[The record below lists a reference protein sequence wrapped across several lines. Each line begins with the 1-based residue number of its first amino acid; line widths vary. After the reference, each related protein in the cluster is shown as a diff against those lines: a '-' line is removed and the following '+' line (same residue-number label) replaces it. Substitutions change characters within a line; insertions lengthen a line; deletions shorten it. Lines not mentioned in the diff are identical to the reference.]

1 MDYGTTFQ
9 NIRLSKGLKLT
20 DLADERISA
29 SFIGK
34 FEKNQTRMSLDRF
47 DRLLAKLNV
56 SMSEFFFIGRSYQP
70 DYLETW
76 LKRLGEIDLEDGAQL
91 KSWIRQLQQEVQS
104 GESVLTAKFLLVLFV
119 TFYELG
125 ALNDVPN
132 EIAMPEVDRIF
143 ASAVRPVLRYLERIE
158 TWGEFELRLLTLFS
172 FTMDGATL
180 MRLAKLSLTRAGA
193 YEQQIGR
200 KSIVKNLMLT
210 LFNTAIYVDL
220 AVAQQFL
227 VWYDGQ
233 KLDAQ
238 EVLEGRLAWARLWWA
253 KGEQQ
258 RAKAAADTTFALAQ
272 QLFVTENE
280 WLNEAQKI
288 WQLFMAQYDG
298 NRGDR
303 LIALKL

>member
-172 FTMDGATL
+172 FTMDGPTL

-238 EVLEGRLAWARLWWA
+238 EVLESRLAWARLWWA
-253 KGEQQ
+253 NGDQQ
-258 RAKAAADTTFALAQ
+258 RAKEAADTTFALAQ

-303 LIALKL
+303 LITLKL